1 MTIAELQAKRE
12 SAQQDVKA
20 LKGQYD
26 ELAGQQEKLVGEA
39 GGHAGLVEGKLTEF
53 QNRNKDLAIKHD
65 QMTAAKSSLATFD
78 RQIEDF
84 EAATATG
91 NPLNAGSSRD
101 QRRGARSFGDI
112 LTQSEAYKAITAN
125 GRFDTQKVSNN
136 GGFSIVDQNG
146 FDFRS
151 LGNGGFNMQAAN
163 DLSTSTVAT
172 WPTLLPGITP
182 AALWPPRFSDFLP
195 KLDSSTGV
203 VKYRVETTHTD
214 AAAARAEA
222 SPLVQSDFATVPVTD
237 NASVIGTYYRITE
250 EEFADAPYMRS
261 YLDTQGLLRTQI
273 AIENQLL
280 TGNGAG
286 GGLTGFYN
294 RTVNSV
300 PIGTYSPAG
309 ATDNNGNALTNVDI
323 IAKGVNAT
331 RVNGV
336 CDPSLVV
343 IHTSDLLAIRLLKNS
358 FGQYIYGNP
367 SDLQDV
373 RIWGVPIYET
383 PRAVLGSPLTG
394 DFTMH
399 SSMVLFPNMPARRPV
414 VRFSWSLVVFPP
426 RPLLGTRPTQR
437 CWPIF
442 RQHSI
447 RPSVL
452 RARLWP

>member
-1 MTIAELQAKRE
+1 
-12 SAQQDVKA
+12 
-20 LKGQYD
+20 
-26 ELAGQQEKLVGEA
+26 
-39 GGHAGLVEGKLTEF
+39 
-53 QNRNKDLAIKHD
+53 
-65 QMTAAKSSLATFD
+65 
-78 RQIEDF
+78 
-84 EAATATG
+84 
-91 NPLNAGSSRD
+91 
-101 QRRGARSFGDI
+101 
-112 LTQSEAYKAITAN
+112 
-125 GRFDTQKVSNN
+125 
-136 GGFSIVDQNG
+136 
-146 FDFRS
+146 
-151 LGNGGFNMQAAN
+151 
-163 DLSTSTVAT
+163 
-172 WPTLLPGITP
+172 
-182 AALWPPRFSDFLP
+182 
-195 KLDSSTGV
+195 
-203 VKYRVETTHTD
+203 
-214 AAAARAEA
+214 
-222 SPLVQSDFATVPVTD
+222 
-237 NASVIGTYYRITE
+237 
-250 EEFADAPYMRS
+250 MRS

-399 SSMVLFPNMPARRPV
+399 SSMVLFPNMPLTMEYARVGNDRV
-414 VRFSWSLVVFPP
+414 NLEWTLVIYMRAALQLRRALAFTVISG
-426 RPLLGTRPTQR
+426 LTQ
-437 CWPIF
+437 
-442 RQHSI
+442 
-447 RPSVL
+447 
-452 RARLWP
+452 